1 MRRFVAFAALAALA
15 AALVLAPSPAL
26 ALALPGD
33 GDFTASPPYV
43 EDPALT
49 NLGSAR
55 GRSFVVQLVTANS
68 KIFNGSD
75 PTFVGTECDGPT
87 PAECC
92 HKMPPVNNR
101 CAINAIRNVSVYV
114 PAAYVDGD
122 AAPVMIMQD
131 GPGYFPEVSYALDN
145 LVGNANASRRLPVFI
160 PISIENGGCDAI
172 GAERGLEYD
181 TMSDRYARFVTEEV
195 MPAVLAD
202 PAVRAAYPGL
212 RFSDDPS
219 QRAAFGCSSG
229 GAAAMTMA
237 FMRPDLFRRVVA
249 YSATL
254 VDQQNHADQTG
265 AFAAYPQGAWGY
277 HSGQQLLASAGALP
291 LRVFHSGNEF
301 DLGYNLSAT
310 PIDDKTPAANNTL
323 GDPNNWADGH
333 HSWLVANNRT
343 AAALCTAGIPY
354 RHIYALGAHHCEADF
369 LLSTIADTLVWA
381 WQ

>member
-1 MRRFVAFAALAALA
+1 VQFV
-15 AALVLAPSPAL
+15 
-26 ALALPGD
+26 
-33 GDFTASPPYV
+33 TAS
-43 EDPALT
+43 
-49 NLGSAR
+49 SR
-55 GRSFVVQLVTANS
+55 
-68 KIFNGSD
+68 IFNGTD

-92 HKMPPVNNR
+92 HKAPPVDSR
-101 CAINAIRNVSVYV
+101 CVINAVRNISVYV
-114 PAAYVDGD
+114 PSRYVDGD

-131 GPGYFPEVSYALDN
+131 GPGYFAEVSYALDN

-202 PAVRAAYPGL
+202 AAVRAAFPGL
-212 RFSDDPS
+212 RFSADPG

-237 FMRPDLFRRVVA
+237 FMRPDLFRRVAA

-254 VDQQNHADQTG
+254 VDQQNHADETG
-265 AFAAYPQGAWGY
+265 AFAAYPQGAWSY
-277 HSGQQLLASAGALP
+277 HSGLQLLSSSGALP
-291 LRVFHSGNEF
+291 LRVFHSANEL
-301 DLGYNLSAT
+301 DLGYNLSASAV
-310 PIDDKTPAANNTL
+310 DDKAPFANNTL
-323 GDPNNWADGH
+323 GDPNEWQDSHHNW
-333 HSWLVANNRT
+333 LIANNRT
-343 AAALCTAGIPY
+343 AAAMHTAGIPY
-354 RHIYALGAHHCEADF
+354 RHVYALGAHHCEQDV
-369 LLSTIADTLVWA
+369 LLSTLADTLVWL